1 MRSSRGRTKPK
12 QTQKVDGECEVDFVD
27 EVAVASVRAKLP
39 ADDVIQAIADRYDL
53 LSDPTRL
60 RILYSLSLRELC
72 VCDLAKLVGRSGATV
87 SHQLADLRKAG
98 LVRFR
103 MDGKLAYYS
112 LADKELPQLLATA
125 IARAKAAA

>member
-1 MRSSRGRTKPK
+1 MKSATRTKARAK
-12 QTQKVDGECEVDFVD
+12 SEGDCEVDFVD

-39 ADDVIQAIADRYDL
+39 GDDVIQTVADRFDL

-112 LADKELPQLLATA
+112 LADKELPQLLSVA